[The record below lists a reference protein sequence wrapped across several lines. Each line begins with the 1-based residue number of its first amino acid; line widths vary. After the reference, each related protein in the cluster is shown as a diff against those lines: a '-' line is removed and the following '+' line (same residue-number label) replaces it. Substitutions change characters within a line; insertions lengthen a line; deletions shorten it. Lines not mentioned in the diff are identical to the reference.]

1 MANKEFIKRLE
12 NEEDELNDK
21 IIKLDSFM
29 NSSGFTNI
37 PYIQQTL
44 LIIQLD
50 AMRTYSSVLNARL
63 DDLVDEPE

>member
-1 MANKEFIKRLE
+1 MANKDFIKRLE
-12 NEEDELNDK
+12 DEEDELNDK
-21 IIKLDSFM
+21 LIKLDSFM

-50 AMRTYSSVLNARL
+50 AMRTYLTVLNARL